1 MQQLF
6 SPKTLAA
13 YLGLAEQTIYNRHS
27 TGGDLPN
34 AIKLGQLLRFRPA
47 DVDAWLDAKRQSN
60 AAVIPLPATGKPERP
75 Q

>member
-1 MQQLF
+1 MPQLF

-47 DVDAWLDAKRQSN
+47 DVDAWLDAKRQANS
-60 AAVIPLPATGKPERP
+60 AVTPLPASGQPERP

>member
-6 SPKTLAA
+6 SPRTLAA

-27 TGGDLPN
+27 TGGDLPKV
-34 AIKLGQLLRFRPA
+34 IKLGQLLRFRPA

-60 AAVIPLPATGKPERP
+60 APVTSLLATGQPEHP